1 MEFNPSK
8 CQVLHISKS
17 RHPVSTQYSLHNQA
31 LESVGGAKYLGVHL
45 SKDLSWNTHVSNI
58 TSTAYK
64 TIGFVK
70 RNVNTTNQSVRE
82 LAYKTLVRP
91 QFEYASNVWSP
102 STKVNIDKIEMT
114 QRRAARWVK
123 SNYSSYDS
131 VTEMLHDLGWR
142 SLEQRRLDARLI
154 MFYKIVYGLVAIQ
167 LPSSIEHPMKITRH
181 MHSLSYRQIHT
192 AANYYQFSFFPM
204 SIVLW
209 NRLPE
214 DVVKLSDLDSF

>member
-1 MEFNPSK
+1 M
-8 CQVLHISKS
+8 
-17 RHPVSTQYSLHNQA
+17 SLS
-31 LESVGGAKYLGVHL
+31 ESWLTIHL
-45 SKDLSWNTHVSNI
+45 SAHSW
-58 TSTAYK
+58 
-64 TIGFVK
+64 
-70 RNVNTTNQSVRE
+70 
-82 LAYKTLVRP
+82 
-91 QFEYASNVWSP
+91 NVWSP
-102 STKVNIDKIEMT
+102 STKVNTDKIEMT
-114 QRRAARWVK
+114 QRSAARWVI

-142 SLEQRRLDARLI
+142 SLEQRPLDARLI

-167 LPSSIEHPMKITRH
+167 LPSYLEHPTKITHH

-214 DVVKLSDLDSF
+214 DVILLSDLDSFKQAASKITHSFH

>member
-1 MEFNPSK
+1 MF
-8 CQVLHISKS
+8 
-17 RHPVSTQYSLHNQA
+17 
-31 LESVGGAKYLGVHL
+31 LGVHL
-45 SKDLSWNTHVSNI
+45 SKDLPWNTHVNNI

-64 TIGFVK
+64 TLGFVK

-91 QFEYASNVWSP
+91 QLEYASNVWSP

-114 QRRAARWVK
+114 QRRAAHWVK

-142 SLEQRRLDARLI
+142 SLEQRRHDARLI

-167 LPSSIEHPMKITRH
+167 LPSYFEHPMKITRY

-192 AANYYQFSFFPM
+192 AANYCQYSFFPM

-214 DVVKLSDLDSF
+214 DVVLLSDLDSFKHAVSKITHSFP